1 MCECANVRMVTFMH
15 SVPCSVMLKNNLCNF
30 LKVSLG
36 FQPVLADFSTSYF
49 FEHYLMKSYRATR
62 PMKGKKT
69 AKKKGED

>member
-1 MCECANVRMVTFMH
+1 MIGKCANVRMCECANVRMVTFMH

-49 FEHYLMKSYRATR
+49 LNIT
-62 PMKGKKT
+62 
-69 AKKKGED
+69 

>member
-1 MCECANVRMVTFMH
+1 MIGKCANVQMCKWANVRMVTFMH

-49 FEHYLMKSYRATR
+49 FEHYLMKSS
-62 PMKGKKT
+62 
-69 AKKKGED
+69 ELL

>member
-1 MCECANVRMVTFMH
+1 MIGKCANVQMVTFMH

-49 FEHYLMKSYRATR
+49 FEHYFNT
-62 PMKGKKT
+62 
-69 AKKKGED
+69 